1 MKGVYM
7 AISLFVGNL
16 PYSYDYAKLTEL
28 FSGAGTVVSAKI
40 ISDKYSG
47 RSRGFGFV
55 EMSTDEEAK
64 KAIELF
70 NGKEVDGR
78 PLVVNESRPRIQQ
91 PQQ

>member
-40 ISDKYSG
+40 ISDKYLGSIFYIKECLG
-47 RSRGFGFV
+47 P
-55 EMSTDEEAK
+55 T
-64 KAIELF
+64 IE
-70 NGKEVDGR
+70 
-78 PLVVNESRPRIQQ
+78 
-91 PQQ
+91 

>member
-1 MKGVYM
+1 M
-7 AISLFVGNL
+7 ATNLFVGNL
-16 PYSYDYAKLTEL
+16 PYSMDSAKLSEL
-28 FSGAGTVVSAKI
+28 FAAAGTVSSAKV

-64 KAIELF
+64 KAIEMF
-70 NGKEVDGR
+70 NGKDVEGR
-78 PLVVNESRPRIQQ
+78 PLVVNEARPREER